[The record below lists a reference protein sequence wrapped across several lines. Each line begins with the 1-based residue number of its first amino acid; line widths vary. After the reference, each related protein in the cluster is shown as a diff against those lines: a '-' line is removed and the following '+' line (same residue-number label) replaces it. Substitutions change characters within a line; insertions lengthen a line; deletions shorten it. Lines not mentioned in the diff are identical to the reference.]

1 METIKQKF
9 NAIMVLAR
17 QLETEPRKYGTDI
30 MLTGV
35 EIHLIELIG
44 DNDNPSVTGLARRF
58 GVTKGAVSQRLKKLE
73 QKGLIIKNVDPSN
86 TSRVMVSLTSKGYV
100 AFYAHQ
106 HWHETMDGGFK
117 AYVQNLDPEK
127 IAIIDEFLT
136 QVEAFFT
143 KLAAAKQ

>member
-1 METIKQKF
+1 M
-9 NAIMVLAR
+9 ALAR
-17 QLETEPRKYGTDI
+17 QLEIEPRKYGTDI

-44 DNDNPSVTGLARRF
+44 ENNNPSVTDLARLF

-73 QKGLIIKNVDPSN
+73 QKGLIIKKVDPAN
-86 TSRVMVSLTSKGYV
+86 TSRAMVTLTSKGYV
-100 AFYAHQ
+100 AFYAHRSED
-106 HWHETMDGGFK
+106 ETMDGGFK

-127 IAIIDEFLT
+127 IVIIDEFLT

-143 KLAAAKQ
+143 KLAAVEQ